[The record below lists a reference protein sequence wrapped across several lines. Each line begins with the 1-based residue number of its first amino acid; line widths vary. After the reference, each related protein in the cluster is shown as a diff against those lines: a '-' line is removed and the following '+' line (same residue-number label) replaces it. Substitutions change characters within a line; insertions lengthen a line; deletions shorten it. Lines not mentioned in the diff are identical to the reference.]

1 MTGILKH
8 MVPSSSG
15 LGTLSKNNKVLLFLS
30 ASSSEYLIERGNW
43 KERSEIRYRRGVLVL
58 KYMVPSSSGLGHGPL
73 KAVTRVRLSLGS
85 PIQKPPLTEGVF
97 VLCNPRRRTSRVRAG
112 AKRKQAY
119 ARSRNVGDD
128 LATLVVATALRIKAN
143 PLWQRGFLYCVIH
156 EGERVEFGL
165 EQSK

>member
-1 MTGILKH
+1 MFLGSSTVLGRRLLTGILKH

-58 KYMVPSSSGLGHGPL
+58 KHMVPSSSGLGHGPL

-119 ARSRNVGDD
+119 AVARKMVLDLLQNGSGSVLKSRFRLSFKRWGLPVG
-128 LATLVVATALRIKAN
+128 L
-143 PLWQRGFLYCVIH
+143 
-156 EGERVEFGL
+156 
-165 EQSK
+165 